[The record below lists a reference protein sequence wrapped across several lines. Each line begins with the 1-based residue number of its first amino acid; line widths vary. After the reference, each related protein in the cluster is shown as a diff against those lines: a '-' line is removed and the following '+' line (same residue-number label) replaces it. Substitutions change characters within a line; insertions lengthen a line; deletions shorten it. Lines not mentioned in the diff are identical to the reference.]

1 MGILRTGPKPPEP
14 RDLRYPH
21 PSMQTNQVSQQNYHV
36 ALLSGMII
44 IAIVVVM
51 EQMWCKQYSP
61 RSDGPPGDEETPK
74 PCLIHIR
81 SNRESSRCKGLA
93 SEERSPGTPLSS
105 SGHVTVSS
113 GPGDGENLEGQ
124 QGSRGPGRNR
134 RGWRQGV
141 LCHLVAKNKIG
152 QTVTCG
158 NLEGRSQCELVDLSA
173 EVFGEKAEM
182 PVGFF

>member
-1 MGILRTGPKPPEP
+1 MVGAAVFPCCRRAQGNGDPEDGPQTHEP

-124 QGSRGPGRNR
+124 QGSHCWSSEGP
-134 RGWRQGV
+134 
-141 LCHLVAKNKIG
+141 
-152 QTVTCG
+152 
-158 NLEGRSQCELVDLSA
+158 EE
-173 EVFGEKAEM
+173 
-182 PVGFF
+182 PVGAGDKAFSVI